1 MDITAKMEISVGQQQ
16 FIPPSCFFAAAAQSI
31 QLSPTDS
38 QCSST
43 SGSKQVKRHRSSSPE
58 LLRCKRR
65 LNFAGFGYSLP
76 PQQPHA
82 VARRNERERNR
93 VKLVNNGFA
102 TLREH
107 VPNGAANKKM
117 SKVETLRSAVEYIR
131 ALQHLLD
138 EHDAVSAAFQSGV
151 LSPTMSQN
159 YSNDMNSMAGSPV
172 SSYSSDEG
180 SYHPLSPEEQEL
192 LDFTNWFWAS
202 HRFVVVTVINSLVL
216 VIIFLWGV
224 MVLLAVA
231 VEVCCFCCCCFIVW
245 SLIRPFLFFP
255 SQDDVAVS
263 SPQQTLEKGP
273 VDPHALYEHKALR
286 LRFGPLSPRPAMAL
300 QLALTGIGPL
310 CQEPKDLKRRRFV
323 LLSGEKKRLQCWN
336 PSF

>member
-1 MDITAKMEISVGQQQ
+1 MDITAKMEINVSQQQ

-31 QLSPTDS
+31 QLSPTSS
-38 QCSST
+38 QG
-43 SGSKQVKRHRSSSPE
+43 SGKSASKVKRQRSSSPE

-76 PQQPHA
+76 QQQPHT

-131 ALQHLLD
+131 ALQQLLD

-151 LSPTMSQN
+151 LSPNN
-159 YSNDMNSMAGSPV
+159 YPNEMNSLAGSPV

-180 SYHPLSPEEQEL
+180 SYDPLSPEEQEL
-192 LDFTNWFWAS
+192 LDFTNWF
-202 HRFVVVTVINSLVL
+202 
-216 VIIFLWGV
+216 
-224 MVLLAVA
+224 
-231 VEVCCFCCCCFIVW
+231 
-245 SLIRPFLFFP
+245 
-255 SQDDVAVS
+255 
-263 SPQQTLEKGP
+263 
-273 VDPHALYEHKALR
+273 
-286 LRFGPLSPRPAMAL
+286 
-300 QLALTGIGPL
+300 
-310 CQEPKDLKRRRFV
+310 
-323 LLSGEKKRLQCWN
+323 
-336 PSF
+336 

>member
-1 MDITAKMEISVGQQQ
+1 MDFTAKMEISVSQQHLM
-16 FIPPSCFFAAAAQSI
+16 PPACFFSAAAAQSI
-31 QLSPTDS
+31 QLSP
-38 QCSST
+38 
-43 SGSKQVKRHRSSSPE
+43 SGSSQGSGKSVSKQPKRQRSSSPE

-131 ALQHLLD
+131 ALQQLLD

-151 LSPTMSQN
+151 LSPTMSQG
-159 YSNDMNSMAGSPV
+159 YSADMNSMAGSPV

-180 SYHPLSPEEQEL
+180 SYDPLSPEEQEL
-192 LDFTNWFWAS
+192 LDFTNWF
-202 HRFVVVTVINSLVL
+202 
-216 VIIFLWGV
+216 
-224 MVLLAVA
+224 
-231 VEVCCFCCCCFIVW
+231 
-245 SLIRPFLFFP
+245 
-255 SQDDVAVS
+255 
-263 SPQQTLEKGP
+263 
-273 VDPHALYEHKALR
+273 
-286 LRFGPLSPRPAMAL
+286 
-300 QLALTGIGPL
+300 
-310 CQEPKDLKRRRFV
+310 
-323 LLSGEKKRLQCWN
+323 
-336 PSF
+336 

>member
-1 MDITAKMEISVGQQQ
+1 MDITAKMEINASQQQ
-16 FIPPSCFFAAAAQSI
+16 FMPPACFFAAAAQNV

-38 QCSST
+38 QSSCK
-43 SGSKQVKRHRSSSPE
+43 SASKQVKRQRSSSPE

-76 PQQPHA
+76 PQQPA
-82 VARRNERERNR
+82 TVARRNERERNR

-131 ALQHLLD
+131 ALQQLLD

-151 LSPTMSQN
+151 ISPTMSQN

-180 SYHPLSPEEQEL
+180 SYDPLSPEEQEL
-192 LDFTNWFWAS
+192 LDFTNWF
-202 HRFVVVTVINSLVL
+202 
-216 VIIFLWGV
+216 
-224 MVLLAVA
+224 
-231 VEVCCFCCCCFIVW
+231 
-245 SLIRPFLFFP
+245 
-255 SQDDVAVS
+255 
-263 SPQQTLEKGP
+263 
-273 VDPHALYEHKALR
+273 
-286 LRFGPLSPRPAMAL
+286 
-300 QLALTGIGPL
+300 
-310 CQEPKDLKRRRFV
+310 
-323 LLSGEKKRLQCWN
+323 
-336 PSF
+336 

>member
-1 MDITAKMEISVGQQQ
+1 MPIEATRERHEQDARPLGSPKKLLCFPSLFFPIREMDITAKMEISVNQQQ
-16 FIPPSCFFAAAAQSI
+16 FMAPACFFASQSI

-38 QCSST
+38 QCSNKSA
-43 SGSKQVKRHRSSSPE
+43 SKQAKRQRSSSPE

-76 PQQPHA
+76 QQQPHA

-131 ALQHLLD
+131 ALQQLLD

-151 LSPTMSQN
+151 LSPTISQN
-159 YSNDMNSMAGSPV
+159 YTNDMNSMAGSPV

-180 SYHPLSPEEQEL
+180 SYDPLSPEEQEL
-192 LDFTNWFWAS
+192 LDFTNWF
-202 HRFVVVTVINSLVL
+202 
-216 VIIFLWGV
+216 
-224 MVLLAVA
+224 
-231 VEVCCFCCCCFIVW
+231 
-245 SLIRPFLFFP
+245 
-255 SQDDVAVS
+255 
-263 SPQQTLEKGP
+263 
-273 VDPHALYEHKALR
+273 
-286 LRFGPLSPRPAMAL
+286 
-300 QLALTGIGPL
+300 
-310 CQEPKDLKRRRFV
+310 
-323 LLSGEKKRLQCWN
+323 
-336 PSF
+336 